1 MARHSE
7 WSVQSLSTPP
17 RPSILNFTHI
27 GRSVGLAQRLQ
38 RNQLDDNVNK
48 YSSSLNSFLMLFYMH
63 AMLQLH
69 SPF

>member
-1 MARHSE
+1 MARYSE

-17 RPSILNFTHI
+17 RPNIVNFTHI
-27 GRSVGLAQRLQ
+27 GRSVRVAQCLQ
-38 RNQLDDNVNK
+38 RNQLDNNVNK
-48 YSSSLNSFLMLFYMH
+48 YFSSLNSFLMLFYMH